1 MKDVHVIKW
10 LKVWIL
16 GINIFFSWLY
26 EFFRWNNICS
36 RFFMSMKVE
45 TVASAHAKITPFSP
59 LLTTGVIHRLLL
71 WSYNF
76 LWFHSHFIQ
85 WFFSFLLSQPSLSFS
100 SDRMWNESAFM
111 PIFTLLS
118 ITSDCVMPVDEYFLF
133 LSDNKNHWRQPRLI
147 SADVPADVWDD
158 RLWEVT
164 MISRLISAFHNQ
176 KSSVQSM
183 WAFFLFSI
191 L

>member
-1 MKDVHVIKW
+1 M
-10 LKVWIL
+10 
-16 GINIFFSWLY
+16 S
-26 EFFRWNNICS
+26 FFRWNNICS

-85 WFFSFLLSQPSLSFS
+85 WFFFLFFSHSQVSHSAVTECETNLHSCPFS
-100 SDRMWNESAFM
+100 HSC
-111 PIFTLLS
+111 

-164 MISRLISAFHNQ
+164 MISRMISAFHNQ